1 MRKQI
6 INDLTAID
14 KILDMADERLNELIN
29 LSAEKNFLY
38 FSAEEK
44 AEWEMENLYARN
56 EVMRTKEHYQK
67 RWDEILGRP
76 SDEIVIKALHAYRKA
91 KVDGLKN
98 SKKYGRSN
106 IAEKRIAEIE
116 QIEKLLTEG
125 KNLIAEKIRNR

>member
-14 KILDMADERLNELIN
+14 KILEMADERLNELIN

-38 FSAEEK
+38 YSAEEK
-44 AEWEMENLYARN
+44 AEWEMENLYSRN
-56 EVMRTKEHYQK
+56 EVMRTKDHYQK
-67 RWDEILGRP
+67 RWDEMIGKP

-98 SKKYGRSN
+98 SKKYGRAN
-106 IAEKRIAEIE
+106 IAEKRISEIE
-116 QIEKLLTEG
+116 QIEKLLTE
-125 KNLIAEKIRNR
+125 KIITK

>member
-14 KILDMADERLNELIN
+14 KILDMADERLNELIQ
-29 LSAEKNFLY
+29 LADEKNFLY
-38 FSAEEK
+38 YSAEEK
-44 AEWEMENLYARN
+44 AEWEMENIQSRN

-67 RWDEILGRP
+67 RWDAILGRP

-106 IAEKRIAEIE
+106 IAEKRISEIE
-116 QIEKLLTEG
+116 QIEQT
-125 KNLIAEKIRNR
+125 IEKIITK

>member
-14 KILDMADERLNELIN
+14 KILDMADERLNELIK
-29 LSAEKNFLY
+29 LADEKNFLY
-38 FSAEEK
+38 YSAEEK
-44 AEWEMENLYARN
+44 AEWEMENIQSRN

-67 RWDEILGRP
+67 RWDAILGRP

-106 IAEKRIAEIE
+106 IAEKRISEIE
-116 QIEKLLTEG
+116 QIEQT
-125 KNLIAEKIRNR
+125 IEKIITK